1 MGGSNAFRSNGDER
15 RSAGHIYCIRGRAR
29 LGRPSNAPGKS
40 EDAFPEILKSLNPGD
55 NLAANAAPRSRS
67 DGFALR
73 QKRQL
78 EISFL
83 SRLVLKAS
91 SRATARLK
99 AASNSSQILVLM
111 AIFAR
116 LGSRAGFPS
125 AFTCAGPID
134 GTILFGAA
142 VLLEIGVPQDKTSD
156 VRHFPSSKLAVLRK
170 HPIFCDLD
178 SEAFDQLCRYAKHA
192 TLKRGATIV
201 SKGDPGNSLIA
212 VISGTVKISISSP
225 DGRSAILNL
234 IGPGE
239 IFGEVA
245 VLDGKARTADATAS
259 TNCEIVVID
268 RREFLPFVRSQP
280 ALAMKFIELL
290 CARLRWTS
298 DQVEEVILQDL
309 PGRLASALLRL
320 IERHQPTQVRR
331 TIAVTQQEL
340 SEMVGMTRESINK
353 QLRAWA
359 ARDWVRLEHGAIMV
373 LDVASLQELA
383 GTAPGHS

>member
-1 MGGSNAFRSNGDER
+1 VAENR
-15 RSAGHIYCIRGRAR
+15 
-29 LGRPSNAPGKS
+29 
-40 EDAFPEILKSLNPGD
+40 
-55 NLAANAAPRSRS
+55 
-67 DGFALR
+67 
-73 QKRQL
+73 
-78 EISFL
+78 
-83 SRLVLKAS
+83 
-91 SRATARLK
+91 
-99 AASNSSQILVLM
+99 
-111 AIFAR
+111 
-116 LGSRAGFPS
+116 
-125 AFTCAGPID
+125 
-134 GTILFGAA
+134 
-142 VLLEIGVPQDKTSD
+142 IGEA
-156 VRHFPSSKLAVLRK
+156 RHFPSSKLAVLRK

-178 SEAFDQLCRYAKHA
+178 SAAFDQLCRYAKHA
-192 TLKRGATIV
+192 TLKRGATIF
-201 SKGDPGNSLIA
+201 SKGDPGNSLVA

-245 VLDGKARTADATAS
+245 VLDGHARTADATAN
-259 TNCEIVVID
+259 TNCEIFIID

-298 DQVEEVILQDL
+298 DQVEQVILQDL
-309 PGRLASALLRL
+309 PGRVAGALIRL
-320 IERHQPTQVRR
+320 TERHKPVQGDR

-359 ARDWVRLEHGAIMV
+359 ARNWVRLEHGAIVV

-383 GTAPGHS
+383 GSGTEES